1 MIFKKQFMIFSL
13 KNMIFSWY
21 DLYIFFQC
29 NGIDDT
35 KLQIFF
41 VIKCIE
47 VSQVTL
53 ATHLTHPFIA
63 AWILFYLGFSQQ
75 KSLSRA

>member
-29 NGIDDT
+29 LSASMFLLLSIWFVFSQLYSNEYSIYHFYIIIED
-35 KLQIFF
+35 FF
-41 VIKCIE
+41 V
-47 VSQVTL
+47 S
-53 ATHLTHPFIA
+53 F
-63 AWILFYLGFSQQ
+63 
-75 KSLSRA
+75 